1 MRKRKCLILILSFFM
16 VLIFM
21 IRGTSVSASDAED
34 LSQYYENSDLIYYM
48 SDESDIH
55 PYTHN
60 GDSNYTIDRYKDELL
75 ATNMKY
81 NYGATIN
88 GDDPIVNIIPRKY
101 FVEETELTV
110 VGGSEYAYAIETKKS
125 ETLPTYYI
133 SHVMVVDI
141 ENNIKE
147 NNYDIESYQISVTL
161 NKLFEYEY
169 VTLLKEYN
177 YMPPN
182 NFIDNIDDSSIALKV
197 ASSYIGD
204 DVVAPLPSNYVRYT
218 YIPIHFDDLNEW
230 KINDINIIGQLTNT
244 NDYNQSDDNYKSK
257 EDDGYF
263 FIGDRVEYLS
273 NETELIEYGYNPN
286 WEEITGDCIGVIMSF
301 FPIPTKVDVTL
312 GLIELGSD
320 LIFVDDSE
328 IIHNTYT
335 SEDYFSSEPH
345 EFVSTRDGQI
355 EE

>member
-1 MRKRKCLILILSFFM
+1 MRKRKCLILILSFFT

-55 PYTHN
+55 PYTYN

-141 ENNIKE
+141 ENNIE
-147 NNYDIESYQISVTL
+147 EYSYDIEFKDCTYNLIDVHVYNTFNNKKIYKTMISFL
-161 NKLFEYEY
+161 C
-169 VTLLKEYN
+169 
-177 YMPPN
+177 
-182 NFIDNIDDSSIALKV
+182 
-197 ASSYIGD
+197 
-204 DVVAPLPSNYVRYT
+204 PSNYGTIENVKLSSVWCYYRNT
-218 YIPIHFDDLNEW
+218 EG
-230 KINDINIIGQLTNT
+230 NI
-244 NDYNQSDDNYKSK
+244 KSK
-257 EDDGYF
+257 M
-263 FIGDRVEYLS
+263 VT
-273 NETELIEYGYNPN
+273 NCN
-286 WEEITGDCIGVIMSF
+286 CI
-301 FPIPTKVDVTL
+301 
-312 GLIELGSD
+312 
-320 LIFVDDSE
+320 
-328 IIHNTYT
+328 N
-335 SEDYFSSEPH
+335 FS
-345 EFVSTRDGQI
+345 
-355 EE
+355 